1 MWRLKANDEENS
13 NQNSKNNN
21 TDNQQPVDGH
31 NSPYPDRPGAPD
43 CIYYMRRGVCGYGS
57 NCQYNHPAY
66 NGQVYLDRGELPERV
81 GQPNCQYFL
90 KTGTCKFGATCKYH
104 HPRDGHDIRPVALN
118 VMGLPLRQ
126 DEKSCPYYMRYGT
139 CKFGIACKF
148 NHPQPAA
155 LCAALPATGAPT
167 YGSSGSST
175 VPSSSVPLIG
185 GLSTWPLARSPY
197 LSSPHMQSLPAYM
210 HVVFPPS
217 QGTYACPARLERL
230 HGQHGP
236 PSI

>member
-1 MWRLKANDEENS
+1 
-13 NQNSKNNN
+13 
-21 TDNQQPVDGH
+21 
-31 NSPYPDRPGAPD
+31 
-43 CIYYMRRGVCGYGS
+43 MRRGVCGYGS

-210 HVVFPPS
+210 LLFFHLLKEPCLSSKVGAPTWATWTTFHLVMSLYQIRHPAPS
-217 QGTYACPARLERL
+217 LMLNLVRAPQPVSLR
-230 HGQHGP
+230 GP
-236 PSI
+236 TNLNANITENW